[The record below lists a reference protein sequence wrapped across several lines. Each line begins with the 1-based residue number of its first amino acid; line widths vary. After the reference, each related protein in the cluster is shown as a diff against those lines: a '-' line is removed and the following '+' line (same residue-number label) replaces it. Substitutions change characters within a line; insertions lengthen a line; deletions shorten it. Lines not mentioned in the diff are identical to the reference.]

1 MIKLLSKLVR
11 SQRGQ
16 ATLAIV
22 LVLMLIGGILI
33 PPTLSLAT
41 TSLTASRHGE
51 ELLKERYA
59 SDAAAEYAIW
69 ALSHN
74 GTLREEVEG
83 KNSSLGQYYSLSL
96 PGTINNCSRTCHLN
110 CSVLE
115 GVLGSSAQQWQCKY
129 PQIGSGWGWVSVNSS
144 FDDFVHDYLG
154 LHTTSTMTINSGNK
168 CIFDDFHYTLVV
180 ENKDSGSAVR
190 LKGLSFR
197 DNETYYKDMSNIK
210 LERGDGGSFPED
222 ITGKLLTPPIVENET
237 ENNVTTTTY
246 SWGFSSDVELDK
258 KGGSSDA
265 VRLSFD
271 LNRNNKSSNPQYG
284 CCGERDLCPIGYCCE
299 CDGQASEGEYG
310 EAEGIALGEF
320 TDVDAA
326 NETFKMRVR
335 LFDIYV
341 YDEDTNLK
349 LKARMF
355 YWPDAFPLFQVDCN
369 CSESSCFIRNL
380 LNLPKCILQD
390 IMRWLVNLFVIHGPH
405 SETDIDIA
413 AWDYQ

>member
-22 LVLMLIGGILI
+22 LILMLIGGILI

-129 PQIGSGWGWVSVNSS
+129 PPIGSGWGWVSVNSS

-168 CIFDDFHYTLVV
+168 CIFDDFQDRKST
-180 ENKDSGSAVR
+180 R
-190 LKGLSFR
+190 L
-197 DNETYYKDMSNIK
+197 N
-210 LERGDGGSFPED
+210 
-222 ITGKLLTPPIVENET
+222 
-237 ENNVTTTTY
+237 
-246 SWGFSSDVELDK
+246 SSH
-258 KGGSSDA
+258 
-265 VRLSFD
+265 
-271 LNRNNKSSNPQYG
+271 
-284 CCGERDLCPIGYCCE
+284 
-299 CDGQASEGEYG
+299 
-310 EAEGIALGEF
+310 
-320 TDVDAA
+320 T
-326 NETFKMRVR
+326 
-335 LFDIYV
+335 
-341 YDEDTNLK
+341 
-349 LKARMF
+349 
-355 YWPDAFPLFQVDCN
+355 
-369 CSESSCFIRNL
+369 
-380 LNLPKCILQD
+380 
-390 IMRWLVNLFVIHGPH
+390 
-405 SETDIDIA
+405 
-413 AWDYQ
+413 

>member
-22 LVLMLIGGILI
+22 LILMLIGGILI

-115 GVLGSSAQQWQCKY
+115 GVLGSSARQWQCKY
-129 PQIGSGWGWVSVNSS
+129 SLIGSGWGWVSVNSS

-210 LERGDGGSFPED
+210 LERGDGGNFVD
-222 ITGKLLTPPIVENET
+222 ITGKLLTTIEENKT

-258 KGGSSDA
+258 KDGSNDA

-271 LNRNNKSSNPQYG
+271 LNRANPSEHPEYG
-284 CCGERDLCPIGYCCE
+284 CCGESFWCHDCP
-299 CDGQASEGEYG
+299 GQTPDDSEYG
-310 EAEGIALGEF
+310 EAEATALGEF

-349 LKARMF
+349 LKARMI

-369 CSESSCFIRNL
+369 CSESSCFIW
-380 LNLPKCILQD
+380 NLPKCILQD

-405 SETDIDIA
+405 SETDIDIV